1 MTNPTTTREQKFAAA
16 EGLLNHIEDH
26 LKVHGGK
33 LRMSLIDDIV
43 RYSQRIY
50 DTARQHEREDMSG
63 VTNDN

>member
-1 MTNPTTTREQKFAAA
+1 MTESITTRERKFAAA

-26 LKVHGGK
+26 LTIHGGK

-50 DTARQHEREDMSG
+50 DEAFQHGQEFA
-63 VTNDN
+63 NDNR